1 MSQEA
6 LFPQSLQIRL
16 MDMEYSTVTTEDV
29 RQIYLEETG
38 QEPPFDITVYHS
50 EEYIEEE
57 KENGFNGT
65 IIHIENEQG
74 VNESYT
80 IARGTQ
86 DFTDDDWHATDWSYN
101 VMGIFTGQNDSQY
114 RALEKFDELVTDE
127 IAMKT
132 GNEPTKIG
140 LGHSLGGNLITLLQ
154 LNK

>member
-1 MSQEA
+1 MAQEA

-16 MDMEYSTVTTEDV
+16 MDMEYSTVTIEDV
-29 RQIYLEETG
+29 RQIYFEETG

-50 EEYIEEE
+50 EDYIDE
-57 KENGFNGT
+57 KDANGSNGT

-101 VMGIFTGQNDSQY
+101 IMGIF
-114 RALEKFDELVTDE
+114 
-127 IAMKT
+127 
-132 GNEPTKIG
+132 
-140 LGHSLGGNLITLLQ
+140 
-154 LNK
+154 